1 MSALIEAYVTNLG
14 KYAEYGVEAGE
25 TLKFPATTEEVQALL
40 KRIGV
45 DGVRYEEIF
54 ITAFDGDVL
63 GICDCLSE
71 YESIDELNYLAHLL
85 SELDTSELEK
95 FEAVIDSGE
104 YTGCVKDLINLT
116 QNLDCFEFYPD
127 IDDDEALGRMYVQD
141 FGSIQIPEHLIDYI
155 DYEAYGRDMRINED
169 GHYAPGG
176 YVFNNNSRFIEHYSG
191 RDDIPPEHRI
201 FAYPK
206 LNIREQM
213 AAYQEI
219 IDRSALNEDKQRL
232 PISREDR

>member
-1 MSALIEAYVTNLG
+1 MRNLRITLSGLAALYIMILAALLTGQTASAATPF
-14 KYAEYGVEAGE
+14 KSGVYSYEDIGE
-25 TLKFPATTEEVQALL
+25 TGTVSVAFNDK
-40 KRIGV
+40 G
-45 DGVRYEEIF
+45 EIWF
-54 ITAFDGDVL
+54 SAFV
-63 GICDCLSE
+63 
-71 YESIDELNYLAHLL
+71 
-85 SELDTSELEK
+85 
-95 FEAVIDSGE
+95 
-104 YTGCVKDLINLT
+104 
-116 QNLDCFEFYPD
+116 
-127 IDDDEALGRMYVQD
+127 
-141 FGSIQIPEHLIDYI
+141 
-155 DYEAYGRDMRINED
+155 INED